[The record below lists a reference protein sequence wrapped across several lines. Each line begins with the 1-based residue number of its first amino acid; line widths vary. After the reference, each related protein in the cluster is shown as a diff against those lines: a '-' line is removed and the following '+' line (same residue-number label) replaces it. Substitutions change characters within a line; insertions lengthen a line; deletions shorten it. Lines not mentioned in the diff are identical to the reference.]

1 MRVAIPTKN
10 GMVEPVSSRVE
21 EFTIYEVEIELVR
34 GKTVVAFGGKFG
46 EFLTKESINGVI
58 CGSIRSA
65 ARNILRT
72 KRVELIYGVS
82 GQADDVMVR
91 YLSGE
96 NLGSVDENALW
107 RDREGLR

>member
-1 MRVAIPTKN
+1 
-10 GMVEPVSSRVE
+10 
-21 EFTIYEVEIELVR
+21 
-34 GKTVVAFGGKFG
+34 VVAFGGKFG